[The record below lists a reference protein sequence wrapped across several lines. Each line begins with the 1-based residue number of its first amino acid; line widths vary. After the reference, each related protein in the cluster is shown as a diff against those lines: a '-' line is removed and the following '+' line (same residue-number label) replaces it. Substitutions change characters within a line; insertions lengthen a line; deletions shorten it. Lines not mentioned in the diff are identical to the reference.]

1 MCHWERLTDARKLS
15 MVEVRKVF
23 ECESCSKTFVKINAM
38 LVIDYKFWKMHF
50 VEIVGAPTKLL
61 SGFRG
66 GDRRRFPRTT
76 VRSRGFAARI
86 NDSIRSFSR
95 ISIQFVS
102 MYDSNGRR
110 ADRGVF

>member
-1 MCHWERLTDARKLS
+1 
-15 MVEVRKVF
+15 
-23 ECESCSKTFVKINAM
+23 
-38 LVIDYKFWKMHF
+38 MHF

-61 SGFRG
+61 SGFSRRDG
-66 GDRRRFPRTT
+66 RRFPKTS

-86 NDSIRSFSR
+86 NESIRSFSR